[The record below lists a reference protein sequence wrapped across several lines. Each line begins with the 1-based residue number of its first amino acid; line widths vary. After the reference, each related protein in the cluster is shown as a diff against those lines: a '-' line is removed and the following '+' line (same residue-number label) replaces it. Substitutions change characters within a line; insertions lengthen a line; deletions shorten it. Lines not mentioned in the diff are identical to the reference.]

1 MVIYNIL
8 SMQALTNNAEEFVR
22 NQLTNFEMLIVNG
35 LRCSNF
41 KISIGDLFAFKT
53 KLIFKVTYFPR

>member
-1 MVIYNIL
+1 
-8 SMQALTNNAEEFVR
+8 MQALTNNAEEFVR

-41 KISIGDLFAFKT
+41 KISTGDLFAFKT
-53 KLIFKVTYFPR
+53 KLIFKVTYFSR